1 MLGQVWYLIVLIS
14 DLCLLAYFDINLHGI
29 VHFSA
34 GRLAVSAPPCME
46 IALGIIFE
54 IALCLSDIDL
64 LFMLPNF
71 DIHLTLP

>member
-1 MLGQVWYLIVLIS
+1 ML
-14 DLCLLAYFDINLHGI
+14 H
-29 VHFSA
+29 
-34 GRLAVSAPPCME
+34 
-46 IALGIIFE
+46 FE